1 MNLIII
7 FISLIF
13 DGLALV
19 PIIGV
24 LTNPIFGFILYRV
37 FGEKFSVNNNFN
49 NKIVL
54 SAFGGTFIN
63 FLGDLSVLFFWL
75 PTNFGQAIYVIIIKY
90 LNPKK

>member
-7 FISLIF
+7 FTSLVF

-19 PIIGV
+19 PFIGV
-24 LTNPIFGFILYRV
+24 LTNPIFGFILQRTY
-37 FGEKFSVNNNFN
+37 GVNSSMSSGINF
-49 NKIVL
+49 KIIA
-54 SAFGGTFIN
+54 STFAGTFLN

-75 PTNFGQAIYVIIIKY
+75 PTNFGQAVYVIIIKY